1 MQEDDTDDGK
11 IRRDIGAEDKGE
23 NSKPRSRKLPQGPPL
38 SRQERGGRCRCRRT
52 IQDQALKAELD

>member
-11 IRRDIGAEDKGE
+11 IRRDIGADDKGE

-38 SRQERGGRCRCRRT
+38 SR
-52 IQDQALKAELD
+52 